1 MLGIIKEV
9 VANNKE
15 HDLSIFIV
23 YNLNFVE
30 VLFSLSQKGYSISKK
45 EKDNEASRGIIQL
58 SMRTDNLNDNLNQKK
73 KPNT

>member
-1 MLGIIKEV
+1 MKRVNEMLGIIKEV

-30 VLFSLSQKGYSISKK
+30 VLFSLS
-45 EKDNEASRGIIQL
+45 
-58 SMRTDNLNDNLNQKK
+58 
-73 KPNT
+73 